1 MAETGPRKLQ
11 LLDLYGKLVS
21 AMDCKFMITTVNQDD
36 CLDYFVVVH
45 GIDAQTYQ
53 RMAVHFECRRGG
65 VRPTDQSRY
74 ISIPVTVGTLD
85 STLAWIKTEL
95 NGHHYELYLIVSVAT
110 NLSWGEVII
119 PAKIA
124 LLAGQAEAAI
134 KIAFQLKRT

>member
-1 MAETGPRKLQ
+1 
-11 LLDLYGKLVS
+11 
-21 AMDCKFMITTVNQDD
+21 MITTVDQDE
-36 CLDYFVVVH
+36 CSNYFVVVH
-45 GIDAQTYQ
+45 GIDAQTYE

-74 ISIPVTVGTLD
+74 ISIPVTVGTLG

-110 NLSWGEVII
+110 NSSWGEVII
-119 PAKIA
+119 PAEIA

>member
-1 MAETGPRKLQ
+1 
-11 LLDLYGKLVS
+11 
-21 AMDCKFMITTVNQDD
+21 MITTVDQDD
-36 CLDYFVVVH
+36 CLDYFVVVD
-45 GIDAQTYQ
+45 GIDPQTYE

-74 ISIPVTVGTLD
+74 ISIPVTVATLD
-85 STLAWIKTEL
+85 STLAWIKAEL
-95 NGHHYELYLIVSVAT
+95 NRQHYELYLIVSIAT